1 MSRKATGIQ
10 NAHKLAV
17 IQPRRRVLY
26 HHRPLRESIV
36 VSQVHVPL
44 PDLSRFNQL
53 LNSLASQDD
62 LPDESLT
69 IRADVVSPG
78 TRSNVVFA

>member
-1 MSRKATGIQ
+1 MSLRCARFGIQ
-10 NAHKLAV
+10 AIENRA
-17 IQPRRRVLY
+17 
-26 HHRPLRESIV
+26 
-36 VSQVHVPL
+36 
-44 PDLSRFNQL
+44 NQL
-53 LNSLASQDD
+53 LNSLAAQDD